1 MQDTRFFTMPF
12 LETDNMGAN
21 EFFNTKT
28 GLEMK
33 RLAFGAE

>member
-1 MQDTRFFTMPF
+1 MTFTDSKNPRFRAKM
-12 LETDNMGAN
+12 MGAN

-33 RLAFGAE
+33 RFAFGAE